1 MAQVAMT
8 AEPTDR
14 VLLDGVRHGDERAFE
29 VLFERYFPGVYGAAR
44 RVVGSPE
51 EAEEIALDA
60 FVRLYQRPIADTD
73 DANVRGWLHRVATN
87 AAFNAVRAR
96 RRRRNWF
103 QRLAARRELV
113 NEHQADPLD
122 LVSTSDE
129 AAWVRARLAELPERQ
144 RTALVLRSAGLS
156 YAEIAEA
163 LGVNLTS
170 VGTILARAER
180 ALRKQLGVEMV
191 NGGGRDG

>member
-1 MAQVAMT
+1 MAQAAMT

-29 VLFERYFPGVYGAAR
+29 ALFERHFSGVYGAAR

-73 DANVRGWLHRVATN
+73 DANVRGWLYRVVTN

-103 QRLAARRELV
+103 QRLAARRQLV
-113 NEHQADPLD
+113 NEHHADPLEV
-122 LVSTSDE
+122 VSASDE
-129 AAWVRARLAELPERQ
+129 AAWVRAHLAELPERQ
-144 RTALVLRSAGLS
+144 RTALVLRSSGLS

-163 LGVNLTS
+163 LGVNANS

-180 ALRKQLGVEMV
+180 ALREKLGVGMV
-191 NGGGRDG
+191 DGGGRDG